1 MPEIETEQVAHNLEL
16 HLRECKL
23 RYEQFE
29 EKLDRIDAQ
38 QKSTSRHTFELRQLM
53 ARFIGGVAAVS
64 VASVIC
70 GILYYLTH
78 L

>member
-1 MPEIETEQVAHNLEL
+1 MAPIETEQVAHNLEI

-29 EKLDRIDAQ
+29 EKLDRIEVQ
-38 QKSTSRHTFELRQLM
+38 QASTSKHTFELRQLM
-53 ARFIGGVAAVS
+53 ARFIGGVSAVS
-64 VASVIC
+64 VVSVIC
-70 GILYYLTH
+70 GILYYLTN

>member
-29 EKLDRIDAQ
+29 EKLDRIEAQ

-53 ARFIGGVAAVS
+53 ARFIGGVSAVS
-64 VASVIC
+64 VVSVIC